1 MLKAKTSLLLAASF
15 LFAAPAAAQTAPAA
29 APAPAAPAAAVAAL
43 PDADP
48 AIWVVKDPDTTIYLF
63 GTFHA
68 LDGKSDWFNEEV
80 KTAFDQSAEVVLEL
94 PPMEDKAALQPI
106 IMKYALDTTGKP
118 LSEKLSPEGKERL
131 AKALAGLGA
140 PPTAFDKFR
149 PFFATLTVVMA
160 GAQKIGF
167 TGENGA
173 EAILTKAAKAG
184 NKPISGLE
192 TIDYQ
197 MGLFANMSEADQI
210 TMLEETLKE
219 IDQLGPMFA
228 EMNKH
233 WSSGDADGMA
243 KLMNEM
249 NVQSPANV
257 QVASRRP
264 ERQLGGVDRQAP
276 RQAGRGLHGRRRRPS
291 GRQRQ
296 RPGDPRQARHQ
307 ERAHRRQLKRT
318 SSKKR
323 PAERSAGRSVR
334 REFFAHHGIR

>member
-15 LFAAPAAAQTAPAA
+15 LFAAPAVAQTAPAA
-29 APAPAAPAAAVAAL
+29 APAPAAPAAAVVAL

-48 AIWVVKDPDTTIYLF
+48 AIWVVKDPDTTIYMF

-80 KTAFDQSAEVVLEL
+80 KTAFDQAGELVLEL
-94 PPMEDKAALQPI
+94 PDIEDKAALAPV
-106 IMKYALDTTGKP
+106 IMKYALDTSGKP
-118 LSEKLSPEGKERL
+118 LSEKLSPAGKEKL
-131 AKALAGLGA
+131 TKALAGMGA
-140 PPTAFDKFR
+140 PPTAFDKFK
-149 PFFATLTVVMA
+149 PFFATLTLVMA
-160 GAQKIGF
+160 GAQKLGF

-173 EAILTKAAKAG
+173 EATLTKAAKASK
-184 NKPISGLE
+184 KPISGLE

-233 WSSGDADGMA
+233 WTSGDSDGMA

-249 NVQSPANV
+249 DVQSPAMYKALLVDRNANWAEWIDKRLDTPGV
-257 QVASRRP
+257 VFMGVGAGH
-264 ERQLGGVDRQAP
+264 LGGKDSVQTILAK
-276 RQAGRGLHGRRRRPS
+276 RGIKS
-291 GRQRQ
+291 
-296 RPGDPRQARHQ
+296 ARI
-307 ERAHRRQLKRT
+307 A
-318 SSKKR
+318 
-323 PAERSAGRSVR
+323 AD
-334 REFFAHHGIR
+334 